1 MKKVSVVLQKINVD
15 TKSKILNGAEELFF
29 KYGIKS
35 VTMEDIAKHLG
46 ISKKTIYQFYSD
58 KNELVEIF
66 MAERLKENE
75 HECRLIAK
83 NATNVIEIFFA
94 LMEHLGVMFSN
105 MNPKLFYDL
114 QKYHPTTWKL
124 FKQFKEGFIE
134 LMVQDSLKRGM
145 KEGFVRK
152 DINTKI
158 IARLRMEEVE
168 MGFNPELFP
177 PNKFKIID
185 VQLALLDHFLHGV
198 CTLKGHKLI
207 NKHKQVTEEE

>member
-1 MKKVSVVLQKINVD
+1 MD